1 MKTAEVIMSALATW
15 KLKGIECVCHAEAS
29 PQQLNNYKFQEIFI
43 NQPLIYNR
51 MVTRIGT
58 KQRKTRHK
66 LTLHYRQRGKLPLSQ
81 YFQEFKEGDRVNLK
95 INSSVQTGQFYP
107 RFHGFDRSSNW

>member
-1 MKTAEVIMSALATW
+1 
-15 KLKGIECVCHAEAS
+15 
-29 PQQLNNYKFQEIFI
+29 
-43 NQPLIYNR
+43 

-107 RFHGFDRSSNW
+107 RFHGLTGVVTGKRGFCYQVKIYDQNKEKKLFVHPIHLKKQE